1 MYVSKPDINEQ
12 TRSLFKMNGDP
23 ELMQKISQGNEESF
37 AKAFD
42 FFYPSLCY
50 YADKFIHDLDE
61 SRSLV
66 QQVFVDLWI
75 KRNKLVIHQ
84 TLKSYLFKSVR
95 NSALDYL
102 KHKLVETKYLE
113 ENRSDE
119 ASYDTD
125 LIEEAE
131 LNARINAAIGELPE
145 KCREIFILCRFEELH
160 YSEVAQQLGISVKTV
175 EMQMGIAMKKLKHKL
190 TAYQHIQVLIYFFS
204 KNNPTSLQ
212 GN

>member
-1 MYVSKPDINEQ
+1 
-12 TRSLFKMNGDP
+12 MNGDP
-23 ELMQKISQGNEESF
+23 ELLKMIRQGNEESF

-42 FFYPSLCY
+42 HYYTSLCY
-50 YADKFIHDLDE
+50 FTDKYIHDLDE

-75 KRNKLVIHQ
+75 KRDKLVIQHS
-84 TLKSYLFKSVR
+84 LKSYLFKATK

-102 KHKLVETKYLE
+102 KHKLVETKYLNDIKPE
-113 ENRSDE
+113 EIIVER
-119 ASYDTD
+119 D

-145 KCREIFILCRFEELH
+145 KCREIFILCRFEELR
-160 YSEVAQQLGISVKTV
+160 YTEIALRLGISVKTV
-175 EMQMGIAMKKLKHKL
+175 EMQMGIALKKLKLKL
-190 TAYQHIQVLIYFFS
+190 SVNQRIQILIYLFS
-204 KNNPTSLQ
+204 KNNSSVLQ

>member
-1 MYVSKPDINEQ
+1 
-12 TRSLFKMNGDP
+12 MNGDP
-23 ELMQKISQGNEESF
+23 ELLKMIRQGNEESF

-42 FFYPSLCY
+42 HYYTSLCY
-50 YADKFIHDLDE
+50 FTDKYIHDLDE

-75 KRNKLVIHQ
+75 KRDKLVIQHS
-84 TLKSYLFKSVR
+84 LKSYLFKAAQ

-102 KHKLVETKYLE
+102 KHKLVETKYLNDIKPE
-113 ENRSDE
+113 EIIVER
-119 ASYDTD
+119 D

-145 KCREIFILCRFEELH
+145 KCREIFILCRFEELR
-160 YSEVAQQLGISVKTV
+160 YTEIALRLGISVKTV
-175 EMQMGIAMKKLKHKL
+175 EMQMGIALKKLKLKL
-190 TAYQHIQVLIYFFS
+190 SVNQRIQILIYLFS
-204 KNNPTSLQ
+204 KNNSSVLQ